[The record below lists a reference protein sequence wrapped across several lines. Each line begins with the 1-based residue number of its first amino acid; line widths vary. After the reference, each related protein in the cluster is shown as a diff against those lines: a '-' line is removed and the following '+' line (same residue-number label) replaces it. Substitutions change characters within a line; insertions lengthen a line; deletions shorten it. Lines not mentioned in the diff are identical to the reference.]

1 MPLSD
6 RRRLVAT
13 PKLGEP
19 SNVLLSLNL
28 GSTCPIFSRG
38 RGILGSSFAAMTAS
52 RRSSGVNVLGPVL
65 SGYSTPAC
73 KIGTFATVT
82 SVGADA
88 AMTSGFL
95 LNLLKKDAL
104 VAGEPE
110 EGAPDGSPAAAATC
124 VVAGTGLADS
134 GYSPL
139 GTCVCPGA
147 SSCGCLGTPG
157 PTMMLGR
164 GVLR

>member
-19 SNVLLSLNL
+19 SKVVLSLNL

-52 RRSSGVNVLGPVL
+52 RKSSGVNVFGPVL
-65 SGYSTPAC
+65 SEYSTPAC
-73 KIGTFATVT
+73 RIGTFATVT
-82 SVGADA
+82 SVGADD

-95 LNLLKKDAL
+95 LNLLKKEAL

-110 EGAPDGSPAAAATC
+110 EGAPDGSPAAFT
-124 VVAGTGLADS
+124 GTKDCGAGLADS

-139 GTCVCPGA
+139 GTCC
-147 SSCGCLGTPG
+147 
-157 PTMMLGR
+157 
-164 GVLR
+164 